1 MKMYCITIFDD
12 HYQKIKN
19 LEYIPVG
26 LGENITLNN
35 FVTDKTGINI
45 SKKILIMVNILFI
58 IGYAKIK
65 KLKKKTTGLVSVN
78 IENFG

>member
-45 SKKILIMVNILFI
+45 SKKSLLW
-58 IGYAKIK
+58 
-65 KLKKKTTGLVSVN
+65 
-78 IENFG
+78 